1 LTLCG
6 AQKSAREL
14 TLGHC
19 RSQIVVAPPRG
30 LWEWPIFVAKPHR
43 GLSKVR
49 NILRNAVSFALL
61 SFISLAG
68 FAAEKPKVQ
77 IMPEDQVKTGMH
89 GVAYT
94 VFEGVTPEPMEV
106 EILGVLR
113 NMAGPKSDVIL
124 ARLHGKKVE
133 YFGVVA
139 GMSGSPVYIDGKLIG
154 AIAYRI
160 GEFSKE
166 PIAGIT
172 PAGSM
177 LEIDAM
183 DKTPAPEEARAL
195 AGDRQATAR
204 TSGPGLATSPN
215 QQDPGYANL
224 LKPIETPL
232 VFTGFSEN
240 TLRLFSKD
248 FASVG
253 VVPVMGAGSVS
264 NDKQPEPL
272 VPGSAVSA
280 ILVRGDMNIAGT
292 CTVTYLDDTHLLA
305 CGHPLLQSGSVN
317 MPMTKATVLATLPS
331 AQNSFKIVNATEP
344 VGAFMQDRR
353 AGLMGRFDREPHMI
367 PVTLTFNGVSHPK
380 QFHYEVLNNAKVTP
394 AAMMATVFN
403 AIQGMNEYGE
413 DTTYRLRGDIDVLGY
428 PKLRVQNMY
437 APLDGSTPTAYSI
450 ALSIGEHF
458 SRIFEN
464 PYATPKIEG
473 VELNFDL
480 VPDRRSARLE
490 TARTDITE
498 ARPGDEITIE
508 TLLRPYRGESIL
520 RQIPVKIPT
529 STPRGTLRILV
540 SDGDTLDK
548 MRRVSGAMSR
558 RLDLGSTIA
567 LLNKEHT
574 NSELY
579 VSLLE
584 ASPQAMVDDK
594 VMPTLPLSVM
604 NVMDG
609 MRGTQD
615 MIVVGESAVDEAST
629 PVDYVVTGSQI
640 ITLTIK

>member
-1 LTLCG
+1 M
-6 AQKSAREL
+6 
-14 TLGHC
+14 
-19 RSQIVVAPPRG
+19 
-30 LWEWPIFVAKPHR
+30 
-43 GLSKVR
+43 
-49 NILRNAVSFALL
+49 LRNVVSLVLL
-61 SFISLAG
+61 CLTSLAG
-68 FAAEKPKVQ
+68 LAEEKSKVQ
-77 IMPEDQVKTGMH
+77 IMPENQVKAGMH

-139 GMSGSPVYIDGKLIG
+139 GMSGSPVYIDGKLVG

-172 PAGSM
+172 PAISM
-177 LEIDAM
+177 LEIDGM
-183 DKTPAPEEARAL
+183 DKTPAPEEAREL
-195 AGDRQATAR
+195 TGGQQAAAR
-204 TSGPGLATSPN
+204 TSGPGLNFGSN
-215 QQDPGYANL
+215 QPDAGYANL

-232 VFTGFSEN
+232 IFTGFSEN
-240 TLRLFSKD
+240 TIRLFSKE
-248 FASVG
+248 FALAG

-292 CTVTYLDDTHLLA
+292 CTVTYLDDSHLLA
-305 CGHPLLQSGSVN
+305 CGHPLLQSGSVD

-331 AQNSFKIVNATEP
+331 PENSFKIVNTTEP
-344 VGAFMQDRR
+344 VGAFVQDRR
-353 AGLMGRFDREPHMI
+353 AGIMGRFDREPHMI

-413 DTTYRLRGDIDVLGY
+413 DTTYRLRGDIYVLGY
-428 PKLRVQNMY
+428 PKLGVKNMY
-437 APLDGSTPTAYSI
+437 APLDGTTPTAYGI

-490 TARTDITE
+490 TARTDVTE
-498 ARPGDEITIE
+498 ARPGDQITIE

-520 RQIPVKIPT
+520 RQLPVKIPT
-529 STPRGTLRILV
+529 STPKGTLRILV

-548 MRRVSGAMSR
+548 MRRVSGPMSR

-584 ASPQAMVDDK
+584 ANPQAMVDDK

>member
-1 LTLCG
+1 M
-6 AQKSAREL
+6 
-14 TLGHC
+14 
-19 RSQIVVAPPRG
+19 
-30 LWEWPIFVAKPHR
+30 
-43 GLSKVR
+43 
-49 NILRNAVSFALL
+49 LRNVVSLVLL
-61 SFISLAG
+61 CLTSLAG
-68 FAAEKPKVQ
+68 FAAEKPKIQ
-77 IMPEDQVKTGMH
+77 IMPENQVKAGMH

-94 VFEGVTPEPMEV
+94 VFEGVAPEPMDV
-106 EILGVLR
+106 EILGVLP

-139 GMSGSPVYIDGKLIG
+139 GMSGSPVYIGGKLVG

-177 LEIDAM
+177 LEIDAL
-183 DKTPAPEEARAL
+183 DKTPGPEEARGL
-195 AGDRQATAR
+195 PGEKQSATR
-204 TSGPGLATSPN
+204 TSGPGLATYPN
-215 QQDPGYANL
+215 QPDAGYANL

-240 TLRLFSKD
+240 TLRLFSRD

-264 NDKQPEPL
+264 SDKQPEPL

-305 CGHPLLQSGSVN
+305 CGHPLLQSGSVD

-331 AQNSFKIVNATEP
+331 PENSFKIVNTTEP
-344 VGAFMQDRR
+344 VGTFVQDRR
-353 AGLMGRFDREPHMI
+353 AGIMGRFDREPHMI

-380 QFHYEVLNNAKVTP
+380 QFHYEVLNNAKITP

-413 DTTYRLRGDIDVLGY
+413 DTTYRLRGDIYVLGY
-428 PKLRVQNMY
+428 PKLGVKNMY
-437 APLDGSTPTAYSI
+437 APLDGTTPTAYGI

-490 TARTDITE
+490 TARTDVTE
-498 ARPGDEITIE
+498 ARPGDQITIE
-508 TLLRPYRGESIL
+508 TLLRPYRGESIV
-520 RQIPVKIPT
+520 RQIPVRIPT
-529 STPRGTLRILV
+529 STPKGSLRILV

-548 MRRVSGAMSR
+548 MRRVSGPMSR

-579 VSLLE
+579 VSLL
-584 ASPQAMVDDK
+584 AANPQAMVDDK